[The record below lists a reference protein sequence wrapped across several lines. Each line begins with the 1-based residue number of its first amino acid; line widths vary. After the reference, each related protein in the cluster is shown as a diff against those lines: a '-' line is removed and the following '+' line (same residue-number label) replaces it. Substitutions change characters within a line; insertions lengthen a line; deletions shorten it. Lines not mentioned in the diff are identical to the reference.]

1 MEEYL
6 ENNKKLTVHHKKPL
20 IFSIDNF
27 LTDEECDCIIN
38 NARENMKRAQVGS
51 FETTKVSK
59 IRTGSSYF
67 LKYTDNGDLFQIF
80 KKMSMLVNKPG
91 RNFDP
96 YFQVIHY
103 GPNEYYNEHTD
114 PSPARNNREGIKH
127 RKFTMLTYLSDVEGG
142 GETAFPKLGLKVA
155 PQKGR
160 VVYFNNYNKEGIEPL
175 SQHKSLPIKKGEKWA
190 FNLWYH
196 DK

>member
-6 ENNKKLTVHHKKPL
+6 ENGKKLIIHHKKPL

-27 LTDEECDCIIN
+27 FTDEECETIIN
-38 NARENMKRAQVGS
+38 QAKPHMGRAQVGS

-67 LKYTDNGDLFQIF
+67 LRYTDNMELFQIF

-103 GPNEYYNEHTD
+103 GPTEYYNVHTD

-127 RKFTMLTYLSDVEGG
+127 RKFTMLSYLSDVDEG
-142 GETAFPKLGLKVA
+142 GETEFPKLKIKVKA
-155 PQKGR
+155 KKGR
-160 VVYFNNYNKEGIEPL
+160 LVYFNNYNKEGIEPL
-175 SQHKSLPIKKGEKWA
+175 SLHCGLPIKKGEKWA